1 MESRR
6 VREPRRT
13 ALPCGSKS
21 QVLWG
26 GISFQVVSN
35 SGFFLV
41 VRVTLSQDGFEWAF
55 WDCVFYIYF
64 RLGNDVR
71 QKANSSDF
79 VT

>member
-13 ALPCGSKS
+13 ALPCGSQS

-35 SGFFLV
+35 SGSFLV

-55 WDCVFYIYF
+55 WEVGRTYGLASPFS
-64 RLGNDVR
+64 L
-71 QKANSSDF
+71 
-79 VT
+79 